1 MRPSWR
7 RRIMYS
13 GITLACLLV
22 GGTAWA
28 GYEYYQLLP
37 NHHFRQVPVLA
48 SGGTTNS
55 TSVDASG
62 STPSST
68 ANTSGSTPANTLA
81 TSVAQ
86 TKSTANTTPPG
97 TTPGTAETFNILL
110 IGSDIRGPNTP
121 GHSDSMML
129 VHVNVIAGRYDIL
142 SLPRDARVYMKGY
155 GFTKLTSV
163 QYMAQASQGI
173 TPGIQDAI
181 ATVAQL
187 TGVPINYYM
196 ETDYWGLQD
205 VVNALGGI
213 NMNVPFNVTLTHP
226 WYAQDQGITI
236 PAGVHFLNGRM
247 VTEVVHERYSL
258 SNGDYGRQQLQEDA
272 LLGIVKAALMP
283 TNITKLPALVQ
294 AFPHF
299 LIGTNMSISDLLSL
313 GLTVKHFHS
322 SDVHYYQVP
331 GKAIVA
337 YDDILRAYNDEIS
350 LDMQALQQIVQAHFQ
365 D

>member
-1 MRPSWR
+1 MRSSWR

-13 GITLACLLV
+13 GITLACLLA
-22 GGTAWA
+22 GGAAWA
-28 GYEYYQLLP
+28 GYEYYQLSP
-37 NHHFRQVPVLA
+37 SRHFRQVPVLA

-55 TSVDASG
+55 TASG
-62 STPSST
+62 SSS
-68 ANTSGSTPANTLA
+68 NTTGNTPANASA
-81 TSVAQ
+81 TPVRQ
-86 TKSTANTTPPG
+86 TKSTASPAPTGGTPV
-97 TTPGTAETFNILL
+97 TSETFNVLL

-129 VHVNVIAGRYDIL
+129 VHVNVSAGRYDIL

-163 QYMAQASQGI
+163 QYMAQASKGI
-173 TPGIQDAI
+173 TPGIQAAI

-226 WYAQDQGITI
+226 WYSQDQGITI
-236 PAGVHFLNGRM
+236 PAGVHFFNGRM

-258 SNGDYGRQQLQEDA
+258 ANGDYGRQQLQENA
-272 LLGIVKAALMP
+272 LLGIVKAALLP
-283 TNITKLPALVQ
+283 TNLTKLPALVK

-299 LIGTNMSISDLLSL
+299 LIGTNMNISDLLSL
-313 GLTVKHFHS
+313 GLAVKHFRS
-322 SDVHYYQVP
+322 SDVQYYQVP
-331 GKAIVA
+331 GKSVVA

-350 LDMQALQQIVQAHFQ
+350 LDMQALQQIVQAHFKN
-365 D
+365 